1 MSTSPAVTR
10 FCLVSIKLRQV
21 KHIPGKKQKQ
31 LGVEAIQQLS
41 VTKKKHQKTPIP
53 ALLWVYRWLILI
65 RKQAGS
71 VSTSGYMLQSQT
83 FFQHFSECA

>member
-41 VTKKKHQKTPIP
+41 VTKKNTKKT
-53 ALLWVYRWLILI
+53 L
-65 RKQAGS
+65 
-71 VSTSGYMLQSQT
+71 
-83 FFQHFSECA
+83 FQHYYGFIDGPF